1 MPALNPRQFRQSLAA
16 HEEHVSAG
24 SGDVNPL
31 MGSTFGTGPS
41 VTAWRV
47 SHKGERPQPIRAD
60 NFSTTMF
67 NPSKEWSP
75 VKAR

>member
-1 MPALNPRQFRQSLAA
+1 MRDFEVA
-16 HEEHVSAG
+16 VAG
-24 SGDVNPL
+24 DGVI
-31 MGSTFGTGPS
+31 
-41 VTAWRV
+41 VTDQ
-47 SHKGERPQPIRAD
+47 PQPIRAD